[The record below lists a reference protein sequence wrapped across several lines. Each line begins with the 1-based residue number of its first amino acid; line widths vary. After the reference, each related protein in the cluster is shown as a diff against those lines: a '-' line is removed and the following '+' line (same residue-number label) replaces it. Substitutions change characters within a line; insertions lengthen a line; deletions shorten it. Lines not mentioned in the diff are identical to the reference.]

1 MLVETIIPTVAR
13 ILPQVLVCNNLS
25 FVFEI
30 MEWNEKHKNT
40 TLSEQ
45 FQNPIEK
52 LRQKEARSIPLIHVC
67 MTAHFQELKKI
78 TVLYLKNYGKNIKI
92 ITM

>member
-1 MLVETIIPTVAR
+1 
-13 ILPQVLVCNNLS
+13 
-25 FVFEI
+25 
-30 MEWNEKHKNT
+30 MEWNEKHKNTTLSEQFQNPIEKHKNT